1 MTYVL
6 RYDMLNTNMVILS
19 ISESASEGQ
28 ALDPVTSRTD
38 GLRIL
43 AKIIARHILADSWG
57 KTTSGVDKK
66 SMASHCRRNGSEN
79 IR

>member
-1 MTYVL
+1 
-6 RYDMLNTNMVILS
+6 MLKTNMVIPS

-66 SMASHCRRNGSEN
+66 STAGHYRGNSSEDLP
-79 IR
+79 